1 MGHSSRLN
9 QSLQIPTIPKDRGVW
24 LVGVPPFAS
33 PASLQ
38 SGCEQASPHEHQQ
51 AFMKLCRREKM
62 HAESLMLWQ
71 LAVSETGRKA
81 NHQECL

>member
-24 LVGVPPFAS
+24 LVGVPS
-33 PASLQ
+33 PQ
-38 SGCEQASPHEHQQ
+38 SGSEQASPHEHQQ